1 MKRDKDYGLV
11 SGSDELQ
18 ILRRLEDELSN
29 DQWKPK
35 MNNAFHVV

>member
-11 SGSDELQ
+11 SGNDELR

-35 MNNAFHVV
+35 KMNSY